1 MYFESNSNS
10 IKYRTPIPG
19 EVVTGTSIEIVFVPQ
34 EPWNQI
40 VFNIYDASETDIV
53 LHISFR
59 KDFNKIQLNSE
70 VQGKFMQNKN
80 AEGVAITSGSVAK
93 LTVEVHQDAF
103 KVFVDG
109 KEKYHYSAVLSPDL
123 SRIIHFSSSLGS
135 NCLLEKICFKDL

>member
-1 MYFESNSNS
+1 MKIPENVSYLMSNADEKKILS
-10 IKYRTPIPG
+10 IIHFR
-19 EVVTGTSIEIVFVPQ
+19 
-34 EPWNQI
+34 I

-103 KVFVDG
+103 KVR
-109 KEKYHYSAVLSPDL
+109 K
-123 SRIIHFSSSLGS
+123 
-135 NCLLEKICFKDL
+135 LLFLARALICSFK